1 VPAPLPGNKKFAI
14 KNLLRVN
21 RQQEKTRGNFLDK
34 NKKAAGFML
43 RPLIYREYSISISF
57 SQNPQTNKHGD
68 CPKQGSHSANS
79 FSGMM

>member
-34 NKKAAGFML
+34 NKKGRRFYAAAFD
-43 RPLIYREYSISISF
+43 ISRIFYFNFILS
-57 SQNPQTNKHGD
+57 K
-68 CPKQGSHSANS
+68 SANK
-79 FSGMM
+79 